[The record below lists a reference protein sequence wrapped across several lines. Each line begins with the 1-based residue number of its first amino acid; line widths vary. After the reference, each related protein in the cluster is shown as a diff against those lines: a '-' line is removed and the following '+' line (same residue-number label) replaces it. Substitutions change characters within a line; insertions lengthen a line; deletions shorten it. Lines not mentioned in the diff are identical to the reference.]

1 MPDANPPKIGRHLIA
16 LAGTALAAA
25 SAQAAPSP
33 DDRAATTEKAMH
45 ADERTTLTIGIMALP
60 MFGDPLPKEAIL
72 GAGYVAGIPRLGVPA
87 LTQTDASLGV
97 AYVGGARKDGATAL
111 PSGMAMGATWNP
123 PLLEA
128 AGAMI
133 AGEAHAKG
141 FNVLLAGGINLVRD
155 PRNGRNFEYLGEDP
169 LHSGLLGGA
178 AVAGIQSQHVISTV
192 KHFALNGQETGRHFV
207 DVIIDEA
214 AARES
219 DLLAFEIA
227 IERGQPGA
235 VMSSY
240 NKVNGAQASAND
252 WLLNGVLKRDWHYKG
267 WVMSDWGS
275 VDGVE
280 SALAGLDQQMGAQ
293 LDKAPF
299 FGAPLAA
306 KAASDPAYATR
317 VADMNR
323 RILRS
328 MYAVG
333 VDTNPP
339 VIKPI
344 DLAANA
350 VLAEDVAKEAIVL
363 LRNNNNAL
371 PLAASAKS
379 IAVIGGYADSGVLS
393 GGGSSQVQG
402 MGGPAINV
410 PIGGDGP
417 FAPFM
422 GQFYHR
428 SVPLKAI
435 RAHAPNA
442 EIRYRN
448 GNFITDAVTI
458 ARKSDIAIIFATQ
471 WTGEGMDVPDLSLPY
486 GQDALIAAVTAANPN
501 TIVVLETGGPV
512 MMPWLDKTAAVIEA
526 WYPGA
531 RGGEAIA
538 SVLFGDTNPSGRLP
552 VSFPASLD
560 QLPRPKLDGSDTLEP
575 RFDGRALQGET
586 LSANYNIE
594 GADVGYRWFARK
606 GSKPLFPFG
615 YGLSYTSFET
625 RALHIDP
632 KTLTASFSV
641 RNSGARAGAVTP
653 QLYLVNAAGSARQRL
668 AGFTKLTLAP
678 GASQQVEVKL
688 DPRTIARW
696 EKDGWNIAA
705 GRYSF
710 ALGNSATDLG
720 TPVEVT
726 LSARHWK
733 P

>member
-1 MPDANPPKIGRHLIA
+1 MPEANPPKIGHHLIA

-25 SAQAAPSP
+25 AAQAAPSP

-111 PSGMAMGATWNP
+111 PSGMAMGATWNA
-123 PLLEA
+123 PLLDA

-344 DLAANA
+344 DLSANA
-350 VLAEDVAKEAIVL
+350 AVAEAVAKEAIVL

-442 EIRYRN
+442 DIRYRN

-606 GSKPLFPFG
+606 CSKPLFPFG

-625 RALHIDP
+625 GALHIDP
-632 KTLTASFSV
+632 QTLTASFSV

-653 QLYLVNAAGSARQRL
+653 QLYLVNATGSARQRL

-720 TPVEVT
+720 NPVEVT
-726 LSARHWK
+726 LAARHWK